1 MFTTASGL
9 PHTACVQ
16 WLAARCRT
24 RIAWCRSGT
33 RIHAIV
39 QGRRSVTAARLARYF
54 GCDAISWLALQAGHD
69 LETLTTRKE
78 IERNVPAR
86 E

>member
-1 MFTTASGL
+1 MARGKV
-9 PHTACVQ
+9 PHEDFLVPLGRSVNA
-16 WLAARCRT
+16 LAGALGVP
-24 RIAWCRSGT
+24 AT

>member
-1 MFTTASGL
+1 MARGKV
-9 PHTACVQ
+9 PHEDSLVPLGRSVNA
-16 WLAARCRT
+16 LAGALGVP
-24 RIAWCRSGT
+24 AT